1 MVWRAQPLRTRLI
14 IALAIILAPLA
25 MLGIARAVI
34 DYREDRAA
42 AERNLVE
49 QTSLLTRE
57 HERLLAATA
66 RVLSLLA
73 ADADIRDARPTAC
86 DAALRD
92 AVGSLKEYRMA
103 IVVAPDGTI
112 RCRSDASRPAGPAT
126 DWRWFKDAVAG
137 RHLVVS
143 SIFQSPTLQDRTLV
157 AAVPIL
163 GPDQAEPLIG
173 VVAVY
178 FDLAALLG
186 ASPVGSMT
194 ADTSLTLMDTQGGR
208 LQLAGTPLN
217 LSPEAQA
224 NLVRTAGDQTTAL
237 AALRD
242 TSGQDIVVAV
252 TPLVRHRLYAA
263 MARNV
268 DAILAPLRAKL
279 AMNLA
284 VLLAIWL
291 VAVLAIGAMTH
302 RMIVRWILHLRNA
315 TTDYIAGRPVDRVA
329 ALDDAP
335 VELRELGTS
344 IFEMMDVS
352 DRRGGDLNQ
361 AIAHR
366 DQMIKEIHHRVRNN
380 LQIIASLLNLQ
391 TRTVT
396 EPAARETLLSL
407 RTRINALALIHR
419 NLYENHDLQ
428 LIDLDNFLPM
438 LCNQLQDLSAAG
450 RRHVAIRTVVP
461 SLSVPADAAVTLSML
476 LTEIVSSMV
485 KQLSPGQ
492 TEPASIIVE
501 LSPVAAGRQRLTVS
515 ADGID
520 EPFGFTDGL
529 SRQLI
534 EGYVRQL
541 GGSIA
546 PQAIGDRE
554 IVIEVVKLA

>member
-14 IALAIILAPLA
+14 IALAIVLAPLA
-25 MLGIARAVI
+25 MLGIVRAVI

-42 AERNLVE
+42 AERNLIE
-49 QTSLLTRE
+49 QASLLTRE
-57 HERLLAATA
+57 HERVLGATA
-66 RVLSLLA
+66 RVLALLA
-73 ADADIRDARPTAC
+73 ADSDIRDLRPAAC
-86 DAALRD
+86 DETLRSAIGALKD
-92 AVGSLKEYRMA
+92 YRMA
-103 IVVAPDGTI
+103 IVAASDGTI
-112 RCRSDASRPAGPAT
+112 RCRSDSSRPIGPAT
-126 DWRWFKDAVAG
+126 NWRWFRETMAE
-137 RHLVVS
+137 RRLVVS
-143 SIFQSPTLQDRTLV
+143 ALFQSPSLQDRTLV
-157 AAVPIL
+157 AALPVVAA
-163 GPDQAEPLIG
+163 DQAVIG
-173 VVAVY
+173 AVALY
-178 FDLAALLG
+178 FDLHALLG
-186 ASPVGSMT
+186 ATPAGAMT
-194 ADTSLTLMDTQGGR
+194 PDTSLTLMDVQGGR
-208 LQLAGTPLN
+208 LQLAGAVLN
-217 LSPEAQA
+217 LSAEMQGNLIRAAGGEEAM
-224 NLVRTAGDQTTAL
+224 L
-237 AALRD
+237 AAVRD
-242 TSGQDIVVAV
+242 TSGQDIVIAV
-252 TPLVRHRLYAA
+252 TPLVPQRLYAA
-263 MARNV
+263 LARNV

-302 RMIVRWILHLRNA
+302 RMIVRWILHLRTA
-315 TTDYIAGRPVDRVA
+315 TTDYIAGRPVDRA
-329 ALDDAP
+329 ATLAEAP
-335 VELRELGTS
+335 LELRELGTS

-352 DRRGGDLNQ
+352 DRRGDDLNQ

-366 DQMIKEIHHRVRNN
+366 DRMIKEIHHRVRNN

-438 LCNQLQDLSAAG
+438 LCTQLQDLSAAG

-485 KQLSPGQ
+485 KQLNPGE
-492 TEPASIIVE
+492 TAPAGIMVA

-515 ADGID
+515 AEGIA

-541 GGSIA
+541 GGSIQ
-546 PQAIGDRE
+546 PQAIGDRT
-554 IVIEVVKLA
+554 ITIEVAKLA

>member
-1 MVWRAQPLRTRLI
+1 MVWRAQPLRARLI

-25 MLGIARAVI
+25 MLGIVRAVI
-34 DYREDRAA
+34 DYRDDRAA
-42 AERNLVE
+42 AERSLVE

-57 HERLLAATA
+57 HQRLLGATA
-66 RVLSLLA
+66 RVISLLA
-73 ADADIRDARPTAC
+73 ANSDIRDRTPGAC
-86 DAALRD
+86 DATLRD
-92 AVGSLKEYRMA
+92 AIGALSDYRMG
-103 IVVAPDGTI
+103 VLVAPDGTI
-112 RCRSDASRPAGPAT
+112 VCRSDPSRPVGPAT
-126 DWRWFKDAVAG
+126 NWRWFQEVMAEK
-137 RHLVVS
+137 RLVVS
-143 SIFQSPTLQDRTLV
+143 GIFQSPSLQNRTLV
-157 AAVPIL
+157 AAGPIL
-163 GPDQAEPLIG
+163 GPDQAVTG
-173 VVAVY
+173 VVALY
-178 FDLAALLG
+178 FDLAPLLD
-186 ASPVGSMT
+186 ASSEQTMT
-194 ADTSLTLMDTQGGR
+194 PDTSLTLMDAHGGR
-208 LQLAGTPLN
+208 LQLAGADLN
-217 LSPEAQA
+217 LSAEAQE
-224 NLVRTAGDQTTAL
+224 NLVHAAGSGQAAL
-237 AALRD
+237 AVVRNAGGR
-242 TSGQDIVVAV
+242 DIVIAV
-252 TPLVRHRLYAA
+252 TTLVPQRLYAA
-263 MARNV
+263 MARDV

-302 RMIVRWILHLRNA
+302 RMIVRWILHLRKA
-315 TTDYIAGRPVDRVA
+315 TTDYIAGRPVDRSA
-329 ALDDAP
+329 TIENAP
-335 VELRELGTS
+335 IELRELATS

-352 DRRGGDLNQ
+352 DRRGEDLNQ

-461 SLSVPADAAVTLSML
+461 SMSVPADAAVTLSML
-476 LTEIVSSMV
+476 LTEVVSSVV
-485 KQLSPGQ
+485 KQYPPGEAQ
-492 TEPASIIVE
+492 PAAITVE
-501 LSPVAAGRQRLTVS
+501 LSPVSGNRQRLVVT
-515 ADGID
+515 AEGIP

-541 GGSIA
+541 GGSIE
-546 PQAIGDRE
+546 PQAIGDRA
-554 IVIEVVKLA
+554 ITIEVAKLA

>member
-1 MVWRAQPLRTRLI
+1 MVWRAQPLRARLI

-25 MLGIARAVI
+25 MLGIVRAVI
-34 DYREDRAA
+34 DYRDDRAA
-42 AERNLVE
+42 AERSLVE

-57 HERLLAATA
+57 HQRLLGATA
-66 RVLSLLA
+66 RVISLLA
-73 ADADIRDARPTAC
+73 ANSDIRDRTPGAC
-86 DAALRD
+86 DATLRD
-92 AVGSLKEYRMA
+92 AIGSLSEYRMA
-103 IVVAPDGTI
+103 VLVAPDGTI
-112 RCRSDASRPAGPAT
+112 VCRSDPSRPVGPAT
-126 DWRWFKDAVAG
+126 NWRWFQEVMADKQM
-137 RHLVVS
+137 VVS
-143 SIFQSPTLQDRTLV
+143 GLFQSPSLQNRTLV
-157 AAVPIL
+157 AAGPVL
-163 GPDQAEPLIG
+163 GADQAVKG
-173 VVAVY
+173 VVALY
-178 FDLAALLG
+178 FDLRALLG
-186 ASPVGSMT
+186 ASSEQAMT
-194 ADTSLTLMDTQGGR
+194 PDTSLTLMDAHGGR
-208 LQLAGTPLN
+208 LQLAGAELN
-217 LSPEAQA
+217 LSAEAQE
-224 NLVRTAGDQTTAL
+224 NLVHAAGSGEAALAVVRNAGD
-237 AALRD
+237 
-242 TSGQDIVVAV
+242 SDIVIAV
-252 TPLVRHRLYAA
+252 TTLVPQRLYAA

-302 RMIVRWILHLRNA
+302 RMIVRWILHLRKA
-315 TTDYIAGRPVDRVA
+315 TTDYIAGRPVDRSA
-329 ALDDAP
+329 EIENAP
-335 VELRELGTS
+335 IELRELATS

-352 DRRGGDLNQ
+352 DRRGEDLNQ

-461 SLSVPADAAVTLSML
+461 SMSVPADAAVTLSML
-476 LTEIVSSMV
+476 LTEVVSSVV
-485 KQLSPGQ
+485 KQCPPGEAQ
-492 TEPASIIVE
+492 PAAITVE
-501 LSPVAAGRQRLTVS
+501 LSPVSGHRQRLVVT
-515 ADGID
+515 AEGIP
-520 EPFGFTDGL
+520 EPFGFIDGL

-541 GGSIA
+541 GGSIE
-546 PQAIGDRE
+546 PQAIGDRA
-554 IVIEVVKLA
+554 ITIEVAKLA

>member
-25 MLGIARAVI
+25 MLGIVRSVI

-49 QTSLLTRE
+49 QTRLLTRE
-57 HERLLAATA
+57 HERLIGATA
-66 RVLSLLA
+66 RILSLLA
-73 ADADIRDARPTAC
+73 ADTDIRELRSPAC
-86 DAALRD
+86 DETLHD
-92 AVGSLKEYRMA
+92 AIASLNEYRMA
-103 IVVAPDGTI
+103 VVAAPDGTI
-112 RCRSDASRPAGPAT
+112 RCRSDTSLTLGPASN
-126 DWRWFKDAVAG
+126 WRWFKEASAE
-137 RHLVVS
+137 RRLAVS
-143 SIFQSPTLQDRTLV
+143 SIFQSPSLQDRTLV
-157 AAVPIL
+157 AALPIL
-163 GPDQAEPLIG
+163 KRDQSLAG
-173 VVAVY
+173 VLALY
-178 FDLAALLG
+178 FDLRALLG
-186 ASPVGSMT
+186 ATPHARMT
-194 ADTSLTLMDTQGGR
+194 PDTSLALMDAHGSR
-208 LQLAGTPLN
+208 MQLAGMPLD
-217 LSPEAQA
+217 LSAEAQA
-224 NLVRTAGDQTTAL
+224 SLVRAAGDGQAAL
-237 AALRD
+237 AVVRD
-242 TSGQDIVVAV
+242 ARGDDIVIAV
-252 TPLVRHRLYAA
+252 TTLVPQRLYAA
-263 MARNV
+263 MARSV
-268 DAILAPLRAKL
+268 DAILAPLRVKL

-315 TTDYIAGRPVDRVA
+315 TTDYIAGRPVDRA
-329 ALDDAP
+329 ATLDDAP
-335 VELRELGTS
+335 LELRELGNS

-396 EPAARETLLSL
+396 EPAARETLLAL

-450 RRHVAIRTVVP
+450 RRHIAIRTVVP

-485 KQLSPGQ
+485 KQVSPG
-492 TEPASIIVE
+492 ESAPPSIIVE
-501 LSPVAAGRQRLTVS
+501 LSPAAAGRQRLTVA

-541 GGSIA
+541 GGSIK

-554 IVIEVVKLA
+554 IVIEVAKLA